1 MKLSLL
7 ETELFVFKYYRRDSW
22 CDIRDLEAVYSRL
35 SDNVVKTVGVY
46 VHI

>member
-22 CDIRDLEAVYSRL
+22 CDIRDLEAVY
-35 SDNVVKTVGVY
+35 GMF
-46 VHI
+46 